1 MARSRTRGER
11 ERELPEA
18 PPQNDVYTG
27 LLIISLIATLTGL
40 GFVAFDYMDYRGDV
54 PKKSTPASIS
64 QPVEPVSPPPS
75 APQ

>member
-27 LLIISLIATLTGL
+27 LLLISLIATLTGL
-40 GFVAFDYMDYRGDV
+40 GFVAFDYMDYRAEA
-54 PKKSTPASIS
+54 PKRTTPASIS
-64 QPVEPVSPPPS
+64 QPVDQAPP
-75 APQ
+75 AQ